1 MDELKAALEKL
12 GFLIEEE
19 GPEAATLYT
28 PVEKRWVIR
37 GGECDLEFR
46 LHKSAGASIYVRGE
60 GYETFWGK

>member
-12 GFLIEEE
+12 GFVLEEE
-19 GPEAATLYT
+19 GPETIGWT

-46 LHKSAGASIYVRGE
+46 LHKNAGASIYVRGE